1 MVRRLHKKD
10 NGLGGI
16 RMLTLTAVK
25 NEIFRLKKY
34 QEPMEKWLFPL
45 IIFFYPFIGV
55 AQGVDVTDT
64 TYSLGNYVYS
74 GTIDPMWFLATFIP
88 NLIGKFFTIL
98 PGGDGMLGMNIYCTF
113 FICITALTAYYM
125 LQRWIPGWMTFL
137 GEMIAISLCWCP
149 RVILYNY
156 MTYMF
161 FTLGILTL
169 LHAMTDYE
177 KKAYKFVF
185 AGVFFGLN
193 VMVRFPNIVEVIL
206 ILTLLYYEILH
217 RREKE
222 VILKKLGLCV
232 LGFCIGFLVPF
243 IIICI
248 VYGFSA
254 YPQMIGSLFAMSEGA
269 SDYSG
274 AGMVT
279 SILSAWFNSLMH
291 MLIIMPFMM
300 AAAILLLLKPG
311 QYYWIKRLLYVAGLL
326 VLVRYFFKSGIIT
339 RSYFYYDSMFE
350 PAMMFLIVG
359 LVFLVLGVTPLL
371 HGQASERSFC
381 LASILIILITPLGSN
396 NYTYPVINN
405 LFIVAPVILWMFR
418 RVRQAAG
425 VSELNFTWKA
435 VFITLLTVL
444 CVQGGFFHIF
454 HSFVDGTDG
463 EKRSALV
470 GSQDIPRAAGMHT
483 TQTNAQTL
491 SDLYEFLCD
500 NGLQDKK
507 LLQFG
512 KAPGLSY
519 LFRMEPAIFS
529 TWPDLDSNTVAKFEE
544 ALEAYGGAD
553 VDELP
558 VVIVNPDL
566 EGEVLAEE
574 KCDLLLDFLHSF
586 KYNNVFDNGRFIVY
600 AVSE

>member
-1 MVRRLHKKD
+1 
-10 NGLGGI
+10 
-16 RMLTLTAVK
+16 MLTLTAVK

-45 IIFFYPFIGV
+45 IIFLYPFIGV
-55 AQGVDVTDT
+55 SQGVDVTDT

-88 NLIGKFFTIL
+88 NLMGKLFTLL
-98 PGGDGMLGMNIYCTF
+98 PGGDGMLGMNIYCTI
-113 FICITALTAYYM
+113 FICITALSAYYM

-161 FTLGILTL
+161 FTLGVLML

-177 KKAYKFVF
+177 KKAYRFAL

-193 VMVRFPNIVEVIL
+193 VMVRFPNIVETALIVIL
-206 ILTLLYYEILH
+206 VYYEVLH
-217 RREKE
+217 KREKE
-222 VILKKLGLCV
+222 VIFKKLGYCV
-232 LGFCIGFLVPF
+232 LGFFIGFISPF
-243 IIICI
+243 LIICI
-248 VYGFSA
+248 AFGFSA

-274 AGMVT
+274 AGMLAL
-279 SILSAWFNSLMH
+279 ILGAWWSSLRH
-291 MLIIMPFMM
+291 MLIIAPFMM
-300 AAAILLLLKPG
+300 AAAILLMLKPG
-311 QYYWIKRLLYVAGLL
+311 KYYWIKRLLYVAGLL
-326 VLVRYFFKSGIIT
+326 VLVRYFFKSEIIT

-350 PAMMFLIVG
+350 PAMMFLIAG

-425 VSELNFTWKA
+425 KSELNFTWKA
-435 VFITLLTVL
+435 MFIMLLTVL
-444 CVQGGFFHIF
+444 CIQGGLFHVY

-463 EKRSALV
+463 EKRDTVV
-470 GSQDIPRAAGMHT
+470 GSQDVPRAAGMHT
-483 TQTNAQTL
+483 TKNNAKTL
-491 SDLYEFLCD
+491 TDLYEFLCD
-500 NGLQDKK
+500 NDLQNKR

-519 LFRMEPAIFS
+519 LFKMEPAIFS
-529 TWPDLDSNTVAKFEE
+529 TWPDLDSNTVEKFAI
-544 ALEAYGGAD
+544 ALDSYGGANAS
-553 VDELP
+553 ELP

-574 KCDLLLDFLHSF
+574 KSDLLLDFLHSF